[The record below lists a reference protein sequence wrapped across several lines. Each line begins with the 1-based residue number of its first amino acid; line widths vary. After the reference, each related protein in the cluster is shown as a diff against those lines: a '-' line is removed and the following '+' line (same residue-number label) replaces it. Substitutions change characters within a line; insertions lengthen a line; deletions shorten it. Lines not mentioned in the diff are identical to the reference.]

1 LENWKLN
8 KVPYSK
14 QVINHFQNPKNF
26 GKMANPSAIGK
37 VGNPVCGD
45 LMHLYIKVEKN
56 KQGEEFLSDIKF
68 QTFGCVAALA
78 TSSAITEIAKG
89 KTIKEAIGIS
99 SKQLVDSLG
108 QLPPVKIHCSVLA
121 ADALHEAI
129 FNYLEK
135 TDQDVPESLAKTHQ
149 RLKKEREL
157 IKEKFA
163 DWVSLEENQ
172 LEK

>member
-1 LENWKLN
+1 MS
-8 KVPYSK
+8 YSK

-26 GKMANPSAIGK
+26 GKMTNPSAIGK

-45 LMHLYIKVEKN
+45 MMYLYIKVKKN
-56 KQGEEFLSDIKF
+56 KEGEEFLSDIKF

-78 TSSAITEIAKG
+78 TSSAITELAKG
-89 KTIKEAIGIS
+89 KTLKEAININ

-135 TDQDVPESLAKTHQ
+135 TDQNIPRSLVKTHQ

-157 IKEKFA
+157 IKEKFG
-163 DWVSLEENQ
+163 DWVKVEEKQ

>member
-1 LENWKLN
+1 M
-8 KVPYSK
+8 PYSK

-26 GKMANPSAIGK
+26 GKISNPSAIGK
-37 VGNPVCGD
+37 VGNPICGD

-56 KQGEEFLSDIKF
+56 KQGEEFLADIKF
-68 QTFGCVAALA
+68 QTFGCVAAIS

-89 KTIKEAIGIS
+89 KTLKEAININ

-129 FNYLEK
+129 YNYLKKTNQNIPEFLEK
-135 TDQDVPESLAKTHQ
+135 IHQ
-149 RLKKEREL
+149 RLEKEREL
-157 IKEKFA
+157 IKEKFK
-163 DWVSLEENQ
+163 DWVGLEEKQ
-172 LEK
+172 LKK

>member
-1 LENWKLN
+1 
-8 KVPYSK
+8 VSYSK

-26 GKMANPSAIGK
+26 GKMTNPSAIGK

-45 LMHLYIKVEKN
+45 MMYLYIKVKKN
-56 KQGEEFLSDIKF
+56 KEGEEFLSDIKF

-78 TSSAITEIAKG
+78 TSSAITELAKG
-89 KTIKEAIGIS
+89 KTLKEAININ

-135 TDQDVPESLAKTHQ
+135 TDQNIPRSLVKTHQ

-157 IKEKFA
+157 IKEKFG
-163 DWVSLEENQ
+163 DWVKVEEKQ

>member
-1 LENWKLN
+1 M
-8 KVPYSK
+8 PYSK
-14 QVINHFQNPKNF
+14 QVIDHFQNPKNF
-26 GKMANPSAIGK
+26 GKITDPSAIGK

-45 LMHLYIKVEKN
+45 MMHLYIKVKQS

-78 TSSAITEIAKG
+78 TSSAITELAKG
-89 KTIKEAIGIS
+89 KTLKEAININ

-129 FNYLEK
+129 YNYLKK
-135 TDQDVPESLAKTHQ
+135 TNQDIPESLLKTHQ
-149 RLKKEREL
+149 RLKREREL
-157 IKEKFA
+157 IKEKFG
-163 DWVSLEENQ
+163 DWVKMEEKQ

>member
-1 LENWKLN
+1 M
-8 KVPYSK
+8 PYSK
-14 QVINHFQNPKNF
+14 QVIDHFQNPKNF
-26 GKMANPSAIGK
+26 GKMTNPSAIGK

-45 LMHLYIKVEKN
+45 MMYLYIKVKKN
-56 KQGEEFLSDIKF
+56 KQGKEFLFDIKF

-78 TSSAITEIAKG
+78 TSSAITEMAKG
-89 KTIKEAIGIS
+89 KTLREAIGIS

-129 FNYLEK
+129 YNYLEK
-135 TDQDVPESLAKTHQ
+135 TSQDIPEFLEKIHQ
-149 RLKKEREL
+149 RLEKEREL
-157 IKEKFA
+157 IKEKFG
-163 DWVSLEENQ
+163 DWVSLEEKQ

>member
-1 LENWKLN
+1 
-8 KVPYSK
+8 
-14 QVINHFQNPKNF
+14 
-26 GKMANPSAIGK
+26 MANPSATGK
-37 VGNPVCGD
+37 VGNPICGD
-45 LMHLYIKVEKN
+45 LMYLYIRVKKN

-78 TSSAITEIAKG
+78 TSSAITEMAKG
-89 KTIKEAIGIS
+89 RTLKEAININ

-129 FNYLEK
+129 YNYLEK
-135 TDQDVPESLAKTHQ
+135 TNQDIPQPLVKIHQ

-157 IKEKFA
+157 IKEKFK
-163 DWVSLEENQ
+163 DWVGLEEKQ